1 MVKGLGRGSALQM
14 PFHDFLPGGLTRP
27 EYALHSS
34 VMQSLQGNTAHKG
47 GTVTTVHIRVSQ
59 SQQCDTV
66 NCVVQLT
73 LFTAVLQFTIVC

>member
-1 MVKGLGRGSALQM
+1 MGRGSALQM

-34 VMQSLQGNTAHKG
+34 VMQSLQGDLVHKG
-47 GTVTTVHIRVSQ
+47 GTVNTVHIRVLQ

-66 NCVVQLT
+66 SCVIQLT
-73 LFTAVLQFTIVC
+73 LFIAVLQFTIVC